1 MYSSLTDISKVIN
14 QLSLKDWER
23 VFKLIPEI
31 EKTKDFIE
39 SGGIVDDPNNPEGFM
54 ITPIIEKKIVWDL
67 VETLDE
73 LNLLIA
79 FSWSAWDEGRKIASR
94 QDFENKDTV
103 TLLKLISAFIR
114 NNRFCDGALA
124 EEFQNKSIKKILKQI
139 KKNIL
144 SEKAR
149 KHNNNK

>member
-1 MYSSLTDISKVIN
+1 MYNDLKNISSTIENISKKN
-14 QLSLKDWER
+14 WDKL
-23 VFKLIPEI
+23 FKLIPDI
-31 EKTKDFIE
+31 EKTKDFIQ
-39 SGGIVDDPNNPEGFM
+39 SGGIVDDPNNPDGFM

-67 VETLDE
+67 EKTLDE

-79 FSWSAWDEGRKIASR
+79 FDWSNWDEGRKIASN

-124 EEFQNKSIKKILKQI
+124 EKFENKSIEKILKQI
-139 KKNIL
+139 KKNIE
-144 SEKAR
+144 S
-149 KHNNNK
+149 

>member
-14 QLSLKDWER
+14 ELSLKDWER

-31 EKTKDFIE
+31 EKTKDFIK
-39 SGGIVDDPNNPEGFM
+39 SGGVVDDPNNPEGFM
-54 ITPIIEKKIVWDL
+54 ITPIIEKKIVWDF

-79 FSWSAWDEGRKIASR
+79 FNWSKWDEGRKIASR
-94 QDFENKDTV
+94 QDFENQDTV

-124 EEFQNKSIKKILKQI
+124 EKFNNKSIEKILKQI
-139 KKNIL
+139 KKNII
-144 SEKAR
+144 S
-149 KHNNNK
+149 

>member
-1 MYSSLTDISKVIN
+1 MYSNLIEITEIVNK
-14 QLSLKDWER
+14 LSLNDWNK

-31 EKTKDFIE
+31 EKTKDFVE

-54 ITPIIEKKIVWDL
+54 ITPIIEKRIVWDL
-67 VETLDE
+67 EKTLDE

-79 FSWSAWDEGRKIASR
+79 FDWSNWDEGRKIANN
-94 QDFENKDTV
+94 QDFENKDTI

-124 EEFQNKSIKKILKQI
+124 GKFEDKSIEKILKQI
-139 KKNIL
+139 KKNIE
-144 SEKAR
+144 S
-149 KHNNNK
+149 